1 MINIFVFMYIE
12 GNGMNFSLLCTTI
25 FCVWFCNLYLN
36 MRICEAL
43 SLTSLRARIF
53 TSQEITLSW
62 VDTLN
67 LPDSR
72 NLIRFPFLLKY
83 THFLSLLR
91 IVFLNSNLSLNSVC
105 FRSLSQ
111 IANQN
116 RAWKTQ
122 LWLSEE
128 LYNSSHSSTF
138 LFVSSLSSESCSLVL
153 NLRSITPLDLYWCSV
168 FFL

>member
-111 IANQN
+111 IMQTKTEDEKLSFGFQKNFTIPATVPHSCLFQVSAANH
-116 RAWKTQ
+116 AA
-122 LWLSEE
+122 
-128 LYNSSHSSTF
+128 
-138 LFVSSLSSESCSLVL
+138 
-153 NLRSITPLDLYWCSV
+153 WCSI
-168 FFL
+168 